1 LKQNLARI
9 IDIYYKYYRAKMV
22 ESTQKLPI
30 EDISLKDKDPDI
42 YEMIQNEKKRQFEG
56 IELIASENFTSKA
69 VMEALGSC
77 LTNKYSEGNPG
88 KRYYGGNEFI
98 DQIESLCQKRA
109 LAAFG
114 VSSDEWGVNV

>member
-1 LKQNLARI
+1 
-9 IDIYYKYYRAKMV
+9 MV

-30 EDISLKDKDPDI
+30 EDLSLKEKDPEI
-42 YEMIQNEKKRQFEG
+42 FEMIANEKKRQFEG

-77 LTNKYSEGNPG
+77 LTNKYSEGYPG
-88 KRYYGGNEFI
+88 KRYYGGNQYI

-109 LAAFG
+109 LEAF
-114 VSSDEWGVNV
+114 